1 MYFTG
6 NIDITKNIL
15 KQSYKALSNRD
26 SLKQTRRIGIGMV
39 QPIHG
44 RDYHKEKKTPDSRQT
59 EDNK

>member
-6 NIDITKNIL
+6 NIDITKKELIL
-15 KQSYKALSNRD
+15 KQSQRFLSNRD
-26 SLKQTRRIGIGMV
+26 SLKQTRRNGMV

-44 RDYHKEKKTPDSRQT
+44 RDYHKEKNTPDET